1 MKKPFCG
8 ALLSVLMGCACASAS
23 ESVPAVSSAPQS
35 SSSTDRAWMK
45 SQQDELAQFKNSLQG
60 QTFSLPAAQQQSVDQ
75 LSDVLRQ
82 QQTQHEVAAE
92 KTPSALYFVSFSI
105 PTEGLQAMLEE
116 AVSLKVT
123 ATIRGLIDNDFR
135 KTAGQMLEFSKKN
148 NKIGVQIDP
157 MVFKQFNIQAVPA
170 LVVTCPG
177 HYDVISGNI
186 RIRDALRRVAREGE
200 CADTAK
206 MLLGGDQ

>member
-1 MKKPFCG
+1 MNKPLCG

-23 ESVPAVSSAPQS
+23 ESTPVVSPAPPSSA
-35 SSSTDRAWMK
+35 DRAWMK
-45 SQQDELAQFKNSLQG
+45 TQQDELAQFKNSLQG
-60 QTFSLPAAQQQSVDQ
+60 QTYALPPAQQRSVDQ
-75 LSDVLRQ
+75 LSEGLRQ
-82 QQTQHEVAAE
+82 QQAQREDAAE
-92 KTPSALYFVSFSI
+92 KTPPALYFVSFSI
-105 PTEGLQAMLEE
+105 PKDGLQAMLDE
-116 AVSLKVT
+116 AASLKVT

-135 KTAGQMLEFSKKN
+135 KTAGQMLEFSKQN

-186 RIRDALRRVAREGE
+186 RIRDALRRVAREGD
-200 CADTAK
+200 CAATAK
-206 MLLGGDQ
+206 NLLGGDL

>member
-1 MKKPFCG
+1 MKKTLCG
-8 ALLSVLMGCACASAS
+8 TLLGVLMGCACAAAS
-23 ESVPAVSSAPQS
+23 ESTPVVSPASPTAA
-35 SSSTDRAWMK
+35 DRAWMK
-45 SQQDELAQFKNSLQG
+45 TQQDELAGFKNSLQG
-60 QTFSLPAAQQQSVDQ
+60 QTFSLPPAQQQSVNQ

-82 QQTQHEVAAE
+82 QQAQHEAAAE
-92 KTPSALYFVSFSI
+92 KTPPALYFVSFSI
-105 PTEGLQAMLEE
+105 PKEGLQAMLDE
-116 AVSLKVT
+116 AASLKVT

-135 KTAGQMLEFSKKN
+135 KTAAQMLELSKQN

-186 RIRDALRRVAREGE
+186 RIRDALRRIAREGD
-200 CADTAK
+200 CAATAK
-206 MLLGGDQ
+206 TLLGGDL